1 MIKNTIVR
9 VNIVPE
15 RYLKELNIGFYECK
29 IDSDERT
36 VTIIIDKTV
45 YYLFSEEENEYWNE
59 VESCK
64 LPIS

>member
-36 VTIIIDKTV
+36 VTICSVKKRMNIGMK
-45 YYLFSEEENEYWNE
+45 
-59 VESCK
+59 
-64 LPIS
+64 